1 MSRPSEFLG
10 EAEFG
15 ADRPV
20 AAALRTRDVP
30 GVNNQL
36 EGRRLSITRQAFDRA
51 ISCAAGLGAL
61 LVLRGEHVRG
71 DPRLQRLDIGG
82 AQAARIERLARL
94 PPHDRPIPVGVIFR
108 FFGNQRQLENKISG
122 RLYRPRKI
130 VGRQSMHDQDEGAF
144 ARIVETRVDRA
155 VDPVAQLLLHP
166 LGERVLGLD
175 RIVDDDLV
183 GAEAGDVA
191 ADGGGIAISA
201 HGGADMVD
209 GALVEDRSG
218 KN

>member
-1 MSRPSEFLG
+1 M
-10 EAEFG
+10 
-15 ADRPV
+15 
-20 AAALRTRDVP
+20 
-30 GVNNQL
+30 NNEL
-36 EGRRLSITRQAFDRA
+36 EGRRFGVTREPIDRA

-61 LVLRGEHVRG
+61 LVLRREHVRG
-71 DPRLQRLDIGG
+71 DPRLQRFDFST
-82 AQAARIERLARL
+82 AQAARVKRLARL
-94 PPHDRPIPVGVIFR
+94 APHDRPIPEGVIFR
-108 FFGNQRQLENKISG
+108 CFGNQRQLENEISG
-122 RLYRPRKI
+122 RLYCPRKI
-130 VGRQSMHDQDEGAF
+130 VGRESMHDQDEGAF

-183 GAEAGDVA
+183 GAEARDVA
-191 ADGGGIAISA
+191 AYGGGVAISA

>member
-1 MSRPSEFLG
+1 
-10 EAEFG
+10 
-15 ADRPV
+15 V
-20 AAALRTRDVP
+20 W
-30 GVNNQL
+30 
-36 EGRRLSITRQAFDRA
+36 
-51 ISCAAGLGAL
+51 
-61 LVLRGEHVRG
+61 G
-71 DPRLQRLDIGG
+71 DPNLQPLDFRN
-82 AQAARIERLARL
+82 AYASRIERFARL
-94 PPHDRPIPVGVIFR
+94 PPHDRPTLVCVVFR
-108 FFGNQRQLENKISG
+108 RFSDQRQFENKISG
-122 RLYRPRKI
+122 RLYGPRKI
-130 VGRQSMHDQDEGAF
+130 VGRESMHDQDEGAF

-191 ADGGGIAISA
+191 ADGGGVAISA

-209 GALVEDRSG
+209 RALVEDRSG